1 MFQTLGGWSSPDPN
15 PDPSLIPSFH
25 PFVPRLLCTV
35 PFQMSSLEWIC
46 RDRYVRP
53 ILSGINQSLKGD
65 PKAIGADLE
74 AMTKDGTLKLN
85 EGKYTLWKR
94 IPPPLTPEGR

>member
-1 MFQTLGGWSSPDPN
+1 
-15 PDPSLIPSFH
+15 
-25 PFVPRLLCTV
+25 
-35 PFQMSSLEWIC
+35 MSSLEWIC

-74 AMTKDGTLKLN
+74 AMKKDGTLKLN
-85 EGKYTLWKR
+85 EGKYIFMEENTTTTN
-94 IPPPLTPEGR
+94 PGGPLKLRVARTRL